1 MLWRVGIEC
10 WFKLRVGKRFGRARA
25 NRKTAWRPSGNQV
38 RPIARFDGR
47 NCRSGRCKRS
57 FGCFGLR
64 LAISRHRGRH
74 ALHAQHHHGLTIGC
88 ALSRDAEAIRK
99 KCVAL
104 GIALRPPSLEARRIK
119 LKVSFI
125 AASSFLGS
133 AEPSYIFASDGEE
146 RAVDFV
152 LPTRVATVTITGST
166 VALYSDPSLLENLR
180 LKERFRQFASEWRQ
194 NRNPLSSTAWDN
206 VATPSYQRI
215 IGMGDK
221 AIPFILEEIQAELK
235 SGEPDDWFVALWA
248 ISGENPVPEESRG
261 NLKQMANAW
270 LEWGA
275 RRGYVDAKSVGA
287 RVSIL
292 GRLRMP

>member
-1 MLWRVGIEC
+1 M
-10 WFKLRVGKRFGRARA
+10 
-25 NRKTAWRPSGNQV
+25 
-38 RPIARFDGR
+38 
-47 NCRSGRCKRS
+47 
-57 FGCFGLR
+57 
-64 LAISRHRGRH
+64 
-74 ALHAQHHHGLTIGC
+74 TIGC

-275 RRGYVDAKSVGA
+275 RRGYVDAKKRGSPRFHTWAFTNAIARRLLSADHILATIATLLQPARTRNVGSQIRADNVIGHRVFLEITEWLRSAARMERSVISLVPTVGA
-287 RVSIL
+287 SRDMKKSL
-292 GRLRMP
+292 RLVARR